1 MGHVKASFSGEVAIV
16 TGAASGIGLEIAREL
31 ALAGARVH
39 GFDLRPPGP
48 GAPGVPESPVPP
60 VFHQVDVRD
69 SQAVE
74 DLVVSVFQAEGRI
87 DLLVNNAGRTRDRVL
102 WKTSDEDWR
111 EVIDVN
117 LTGAFHVL
125 RAVAPRMRARKR
137 GRIVQIA
144 SINGLRGRFGQANYS
159 ASKAGLIGL
168 TRTAARE
175 LGPSGITV
183 NAVAPGMVETPMTAG
198 LSAEVRAKAL
208 AETAT
213 GRLGRPADVAAAVLF
228 LLSEEAAHVTGQV
241 LCVDGGQTA

>member
-1 MGHVKASFSGEVAIV
+1 MGHLQASFDGDVAIV
-16 TGAASGIGLEIAREL
+16 TGSASGIGLAITSAL
-31 ALAGARVH
+31 AEAGARVH
-39 GFDLRPPGP
+39 GFDVSARNES
-48 GAPGVPESPVPP
+48 AGVAHE
-60 VFHQVDVRD
+60 VDVRD
-69 SQAVE
+69 AKAVE
-74 DLVVSVFQAEGRI
+74 DEVAAVVRSEGRI
-87 DLLVNNAGRTRDRVL
+87 DLLVNNAGLTRDHAL
-102 WKTSDEDWR
+102 WRLSDEDWG
-111 EVIDVN
+111 EVLDVN

-125 RAVAPRMRARKR
+125 RSVARRMREKKR

-144 SINGLRGRFGQANYS
+144 SINGLRGRFGQAGYS

-198 LSAEVRAKAL
+198 LADEVRARSL

-213 GRLGRPADVAAAVLF
+213 GRLGRPGDVASAVLY

-241 LCVDGGQTA
+241 LVVDGGQTT